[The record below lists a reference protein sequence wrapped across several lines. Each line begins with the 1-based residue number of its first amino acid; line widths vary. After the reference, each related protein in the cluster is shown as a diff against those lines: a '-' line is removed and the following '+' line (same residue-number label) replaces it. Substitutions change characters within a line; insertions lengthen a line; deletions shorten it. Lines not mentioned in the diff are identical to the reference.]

1 MEYINI
7 PLYVIRSNEYIGAD
21 PTHRKV
27 SPSQLLILMEIRDH
41 PGRMSREIATRC
53 HLDPSNVSHR
63 LDYLVQAGDV
73 IRTGTRPCVF
83 YISRQG
89 RDFLESLE
97 YSKPTG

>member
-1 MEYINI
+1 MRNI
-7 PLYVIRSNEYIGAD
+7 I
-21 PTHRKV
+21 HRKV

-73 IRTGTRPCVF
+73 IRTGTR
-83 YISRQG
+83 QG

-97 YSKPTG
+97 DSKPTG

>member
-1 MEYINI
+1 MNNKSSDNKNLLRNI
-7 PLYVIRSNEYIGAD
+7 I
-21 PTHRKV
+21 HRKV

-73 IRTGTRPCVF
+73 ICTLDTEEPAHGLACF
-83 YISRQG
+83 ISAG
-89 RDFLESLE
+89 RDVIF
-97 YSKPTG
+97 

>member
-1 MEYINI
+1 MNNKSSDNKNLLRNI
-7 PLYVIRSNEYIGAD
+7 I
-21 PTHRKV
+21 HRKV

-73 IRTGTRPCVF
+73 IRTAHGLACF
-83 YISRQG
+83 ISAG
-89 RDFLESLE
+89 RGVIF
-97 YSKPTG
+97 

>member
-1 MEYINI
+1 MSAEHKNLLQNIIN
-7 PLYVIRSNEYIGAD
+7 
-21 PTHRKV
+21 RKV

-41 PGRMSREIATRC
+41 PGRMSREIAARC

-63 LDYLVQAGDV
+63 LAYLVQTGDV
-73 IRTGTRPCVF
+73 TRTGSRPCVF

-97 YSKPTG
+97 DSKPAG

>member
-1 MEYINI
+1 MNNKSSDNKNLLRNI
-7 PLYVIRSNEYIGAD
+7 I
-21 PTHRKV
+21 HRKV

-63 LDYLVQAGDV
+63 LDYLVRAGDV
-73 IRTGTRPCVF
+73 IRIGTRPCVF

-97 YSKPTG
+97 DSKPTG

>member
-1 MEYINI
+1 MNNKSSDNKNLLRNI
-7 PLYVIRSNEYIGAD
+7 I
-21 PTHRKV
+21 HRKV

-63 LDYLVQAGDV
+63 LDYLVQSGDV

-89 RDFLESLE
+89 RDFLESFE
-97 YSKPTG
+97 YSRSTG